1 LIDDKVLMINK
12 LKSFISDVDFEMK
25 KVSWPTWDELRGS
38 TYVVISLTLILGVY
52 LFFSDLILSKI
63 LSVLL

>member
-1 LIDDKVLMINK
+1 MIRK
-12 LKSFISDVDFEMK
+12 LKTFISDVDLEMN

-38 TYVVISLTLILGVY
+38 TYVVIILTLILGLY
-52 LFFSDLILSKI
+52 LFFADLLLSKI

>member
-1 LIDDKVLMINK
+1 
-12 LKSFISDVDFEMK
+12 MK

-38 TYVVISLTLILGVY
+38 TYVVISLTIILGLY
-52 LFFSDLILSKI
+52 LFFADLLLSKI

>member
-1 LIDDKVLMINK
+1 MISK
-12 LKSFISDVDFEMK
+12 LKTFISDVDFEMN

-38 TYVVISLTLILGVY
+38 TYVVITLTLILGLY
-52 LFFSDLILSKI
+52 LFFADLLLSKI

>member
-1 LIDDKVLMINK
+1 MIRK

-38 TYVVISLTLILGVY
+38 TYVVISLTIILGLY
-52 LFFSDLILSKI
+52 LFFSDLLLSKI

>member
-1 LIDDKVLMINK
+1 MIRK

-38 TYVVISLTLILGVY
+38 TYVVISLTIILGLY
-52 LFFSDLILSKI
+52 LFFADPLLSKI

>member
-1 LIDDKVLMINK
+1 MSKIFSYFSGVK
-12 LKSFISDVDFEMK
+12 LEMK

-38 TYVVISLTLILGVY
+38 TYVVITLTIILGLY
-52 LFFSDLILSKI
+52 LFFADLLLSKI

>member
-1 LIDDKVLMINK
+1 MIRK
-12 LKSFISDVDFEMK
+12 LKTFISDVDFEMN

-38 TYVVISLTLILGVY
+38 TYVVITLTLILGLY
-52 LFFSDLILSKI
+52 LFFADLLLSKI

>member
-1 LIDDKVLMINK
+1 MIRK
-12 LKSFISDVDFEMK
+12 LKSFISDVNFEMK

-38 TYVVISLTLILGVY
+38 TYVVISLTIILGLY
-52 LFFSDLILSKI
+52 LFFAALLLSKI